1 LIVFCSYSGQE
12 GLSVAETTGR
22 HELRSREQFRP
33 PSPPDLTDYPVRE
46 YIAAMAVELASMA
59 RWDGDAKLAFALE
72 SVADMARRE
81 TPSD

>member
-1 LIVFCSYSGQE
+1 
-12 GLSVAETTGR
+12 
-22 HELRSREQFRP
+22 
-33 PSPPDLTDYPVRE
+33 
-46 YIAAMAVELASMA
+46 MAVELASMA